1 MTRVERI
8 GDATLYCGD
17 CREILP
23 TLGAVD
29 AVVTDPPY
37 GIGLAQKTSDFRG
50 SKFFDNGASLEASI
64 KYQDDADYVKG
75 LITGIVADAIERYGR
90 AIIFC
95 GPRMLREYPQ
105 AATVGCVFSA
115 SGAGRTSWGFQ
126 CCHPILFYG
135 KDPFLADGLGSRPNS
150 FSDIQPNRETID
162 HPCPKPVKW
171 MEDRSENLMSTSF
184 ARDYHMTAK
193 IAATKEGKILAVD
206 VGVLADHGAFNGV
219 AQPTNFPAGF
229 FNIFSGSYDYP
240 NAHCKVDPVYTNKAP
255 GGVAYACSFRITEAA
270 YVIERLVERARR

>member
-1 MTRVERI
+1 MRVERI
-8 GDATLYCGD
+8 GDATLYLGD

-171 MEDRSENLMSTSF
+171 ME
-184 ARDYHMTAK
+184 
-193 IAATKEGKILAVD
+193 GAVWRGSR
-206 VGVLADHGAFNGV
+206 VGETVLDPFMGSGTTGV
-219 AQPTNFPAGF
+219 ACARLNRKFIGIEIEPTYFDIACRRIEEAQRQKDLFIHATEPAQPAPATPDLFG
-229 FNIFSGSYDYP
+229 G
-240 NAHCKVDPVYTNKAP
+240 AH
-255 GGVAYACSFRITEAA
+255 G
-270 YVIERLVERARR
+270 